1 MQPDDTFLEHSL
13 DEAARSD
20 AAGCV
25 VAVPAP
31 DASVEAFLAL
41 ALDGPATLWH
51 PAEGVALAGR
61 GAAVVCAGSSLAAL
75 RDEASRALT
84 SLRVFVHPARASYTP
99 KLFGG
104 QRFDPSRT
112 HADDPAWRAFPA
124 AAMILPRWS
133 LSREADGPTLAL
145 ALTRE
150 ECARAPAVLPA
161 VRAVLAALAAPA
173 GAIPPRVSAA
183 LDRDEG
189 RDAWSALVHN
199 ALAVMREG
207 RAQKLVAARR
217 SEARAA
223 APWHLAR
230 VLHDLADAAAPGCV
244 RFAMQHGDTVLV
256 GATPERLVARRDD
269 LVTLDALA
277 GSMPRGCDADDD
289 AARAQALAV
298 SDKDLREHALV
309 VDGARASLAPFTTS
323 IEASASP
330 SVRTLRNVHHLWTPM
345 RATLRDGAHVLSLVG
360 ALHPTPALGGAPRA
374 EALAWIAAREPHP
387 RGWYAGPIGWC
398 DARGDGEFFVAIR
411 SAVVRGDRAWVY
423 AGAGLVE
430 GSDVDAE
437 WRETDAKMS
446 VMRAALGV

>member
-1 MQPDDTFLEHSL
+1 MQPDDTFLEDSL
-13 DEAARSD
+13 REAARSD

-25 VAVPAP
+25 IAVPAP
-31 DASVEAFLAL
+31 DASVDALLSL
-41 ALDGPATLWH
+41 ALDGPVTLWH

-61 GAAVVCAGSSLAAL
+61 GAAIVCEGPSLAAL
-75 RDEASRALT
+75 RDDASRALG

-99 KLFGG
+99 RLFGG
-104 QRFDPSRT
+104 QRFDPARAD
-112 HADDPAWRAFPA
+112 ADDPAWGAFPA
-124 AAMILPRWS
+124 ASMALPRWS
-133 LSREADGPTLAL
+133 LAREVDGPTLAL
-145 ALTRE
+145 ALSRE
-150 ECARAPAVLPA
+150 ECLSASEWLPK
-161 VRAVLAALAAPA
+161 VRAVLAALDAPA
-173 GAIPPRVSAA
+173 GEVPPRVRAA

-189 RDAWSALVHN
+189 REAWSALVHN

-217 SEARAA
+217 AEVRAD

-244 RFAMQHGDTVLV
+244 RFAMQHGDAVLV
-256 GATPERLVARRDD
+256 GATPERLVARRGDA
-269 LVTLDALA
+269 VTLDALA
-277 GSMPRGCDADDD
+277 GSTPRGRDAADD
-289 AARAQALAV
+289 AARARALAV
-298 SDKDLREHALV
+298 SPKDLREHALV
-309 VDGARASLAPFTTS
+309 VDGARASLEGFASS
-323 IEASASP
+323 IEAPAEP

-345 RATLRDGAHVLSLVG
+345 RATLRDGAHALTLVG

-411 SAVVRGDRAWVY
+411 AAVVRGDRAWAY